1 MIHYELRNPLLGRWF
16 VTTLILALVTTL
28 IPTLHFQ
35 PTSSYSLILP
45 QITPDWLI
53 WPLNLALFVATLVWL
68 ITNRFSVW
76 IAGAYNHW
84 LYHLLWLAMAKV
96 VWLLFGPVLSL
107 NTLMITSFVV
117 VFTLITYL
125 AIRKIGQDIY
135 WHLPTVFVVYLMAL
149 RLMHDVSLLG
159 WGKPLTLLS
168 KQTILLWTCLKV
180 VSLPILGLLAL
191 VYIASGLYLF
201 GQKIKNSWDN
211 NLDESEEII
220 GLFML
225 LIGIMI
231 FLIIFE
237 LPYQIKEHLIKPTWH
252 WLFPDYSY

>member
-1 MIHYELRNPLLGRWF
+1 
-16 VTTLILALVTTL
+16 
-28 IPTLHFQ
+28 
-35 PTSSYSLILP
+35 
-45 QITPDWLI
+45 
-53 WPLNLALFVATLVWL
+53 
-68 ITNRFSVW
+68 
-76 IAGAYNHW
+76 
-84 LYHLLWLAMAKV
+84 MAKV